1 MFVNLCMGESPQQLC
16 VVLTA
21 HTVVLTAHTKEVFL
35 TSRQHHPK
43 ELKSKAPDRT
53 TLETSV
59 DPFYPKS
66 GPAVTYY
73 ISSRP

>member
-1 MFVNLCMGESPQQLC
+1 MFVSLCMGESPQQLC

-66 GPAVTYY
+66 GQLIIIYRVVLE
-73 ISSRP
+73 